1 VQFRRTANAKNGVA
15 SFGSTEIKHQKES
28 ALQLLGISEDRRAC
42 FKASRQHATIRLEDE
57 SELLDDVS
65 NTGHEISG
73 RGLSGV
79 VGFGHQAQELRARSH
94 PFSMVQSVFE
104 RCAMAFRGSVVH
116 ERQLDGAAE
125 SGERLANGVK
135 NVRDELLASTD
146 VIAP

>member
-1 VQFRRTANAKNGVA
+1 
-15 SFGSTEIKHQKES
+15 
-28 ALQLLGISEDRRAC
+28 
-42 FKASRQHATIRLEDE
+42 
-57 SELLDDVS
+57 
-65 NTGHEISG
+65 
-73 RGLSGV
+73 
-79 VGFGHQAQELRARSH
+79 
-94 PFSMVQSVFE
+94 MVQSVFE